1 VCAPWLTLGAIVAGS
16 LAVLALLT
24 LARALDETQAQLNRL
39 RQARAELVAE
49 RKHLFD
55 QVNRL
60 QEARL
65 DRDLERID
73 RKQAWSP

>member
-1 VCAPWLTLGAIVAGS
+1 MAGS
-16 LAVLALLT
+16 LAVLALLA
-24 LARALDETQAQLNRL
+24 LARTLDETEAQLDRL

-49 RKHLFD
+49 RDHLFD

-73 RKQAWSP
+73 REQGWSP